1 MENYEKD
8 DRVIFLIKNIN
19 IYIMFIMNFDGFENV
34 REGECSGEKGRGNV
48 NLVDLNRNF
57 LD

>member
-34 REGECSGEKGRGNV
+34 REGECGGEKGRGNV